1 LYEIR
6 CLTSHI
12 LLTSPKHYHNCLTAL
27 RCCA

>member
-12 LLTSPKHYHNCLTAL
+12 LLTSPKHTRNNLTAL
-27 RCCA
+27 RWCT